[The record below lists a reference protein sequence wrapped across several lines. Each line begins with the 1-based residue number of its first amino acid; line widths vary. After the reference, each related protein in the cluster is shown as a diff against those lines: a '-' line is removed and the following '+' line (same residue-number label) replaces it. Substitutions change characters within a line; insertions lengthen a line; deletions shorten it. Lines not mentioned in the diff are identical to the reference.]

1 MEVLNPL
8 GMSAGMFSKGEFRLF
23 LKLSILVRKST
34 ANVLSRG
41 TESPGLTELIAT

>member
-1 MEVLNPL
+1 MEVWNPL
-8 GMSAGMFSKGEFRLF
+8 GMSAGMFSKGEFRFF
-23 LKLSILVRKST
+23 LKSSILVRKST